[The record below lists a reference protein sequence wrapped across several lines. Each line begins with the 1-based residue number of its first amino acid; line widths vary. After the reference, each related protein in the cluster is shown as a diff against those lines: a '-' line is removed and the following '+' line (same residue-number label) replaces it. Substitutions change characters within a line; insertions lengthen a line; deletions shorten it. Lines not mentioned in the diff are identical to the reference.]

1 MPLFRPLSIR
11 HKLLALGALAV
22 AALLLVGGL
31 GGLGLYQVRQTFGHF
46 VNQEFAAQSALVH
59 LRQHMGNLRRYE
71 KDVLL
76 SIDEVDKAK
85 GYLAKWQ
92 AASASSRETLARLN
106 AIGACTECQP
116 IDALLQRYQATAGE
130 VLQRTI
136 TGQIVTASEG
146 NDLMGPAK
154 ATMHEADPM
163 VEKLATRL
171 EADALAR
178 SQEVAAMA
186 SLRLVAMG
194 AVALAALL
202 CLVPAVWW
210 TTRAILQPLL
220 QAIHVADR
228 VADGDLSQAI
238 QVEGSRELA
247 RLLAALTR
255 MQAHLGRLVTEVK
268 VSADMIATASAEVA
282 QGSQDLSVRS
292 ERASA
297 DLQQT
302 ASVMAQLSDSV
313 THSGHVS
320 GEVAG
325 LATQS
330 ASAAHKG
337 GAIVSEVVD
346 SMGHIAQGSARIA
359 QITGVIDQIAF
370 QTNLLAL
377 NAAVEAARA
386 GEQGRGFAVVAA
398 EVRQLAQR
406 SANAAKE
413 ISGLI
418 RDASGQVRHGEQL
431 AQNAQAEMSAIIDT
445 IDQVSQRMSEM
456 NQRLASEARELATVN
471 HAVNDLDAMTQQNAA
486 LVEQSAAAAASLRS
500 QADKLIGTTRRFQVA
515 QA

>member
-1 MPLFRPLSIR
+1 
-11 HKLLALGALAV
+11 
-22 AALLLVGGL
+22 
-31 GGLGLYQVRQTFGHF
+31 
-46 VNQEFAAQSALVH
+46 
-59 LRQHMGNLRRYE
+59 
-71 KDVLL
+71 
-76 SIDEVDKAK
+76 
-85 GYLAKWQ
+85 
-92 AASASSRETLARLN
+92 
-106 AIGACTECQP
+106 
-116 IDALLQRYQATAGE
+116 
-130 VLQRTI
+130 
-136 TGQIVTASEG
+136 
-146 NDLMGPAK
+146 MGPAK

-163 VEKLATRL
+163 VEKLAARL

-186 SLRLVAMG
+186 SLRLIAMG